1 MGLSVKQE
9 VKTEVGY
16 VDILLNDKIILEI
29 AGNVHYL
36 NDLLDLKISYK
47 KRLAKLWGYN
57 FIILRDV
64 DF

>member
-1 MGLSVKQE
+1 MGLNVKQE

-16 VDILLNDKIILEI
+16 VDVLLNDKIILEI

-47 KRLAKLWGYN
+47 KWLAEIYGY
-57 FIILRDV
+57 
-64 DF
+64 